1 MKAFDLLTT
10 LNPSLKELSET
21 PYYKLSKT
29 LIRVRVRN
37 YLSQKEAA
45 NALGLSLDEYVS
57 LEYFSEDIELE
68 QYQNAINRLEQWLN
82 EHRVKD

>member
-45 NALGLSLDEYVS
+45 DALGLSLDEYVA

>member
-45 NALGLSLDEYVS
+45 DALGLSLDEYVS